1 MLACFKRINDISYSV
16 KHNVYIDTL
25 IQPFKICLTNY
36 RRILIV
42 LIVYLLLFS
51 LFLTGVSI
59 YLTTIFY
66 FKDSPTNWSNW
77 LALSFLG
84 ICLAVICSLGLRGA
98 SVVNLDLLLT
108 YLWGISIFIAP
119 LILGTIVCFDF
130 YDLMYTW
137 FIHAWDQD
145 TFLEVRSLFC
155 EEGTSLTKCSAPSSA
170 ASFNTTYMSEW
181 CDSMYSTTDCTTI
194 RETAIESAVS
204 WGRQLAIVIA
214 ALSILALLVITLSI
228 YVCTKILSANVI
240 TESMNDIVNYIL
252 FLPIGGCIGVAIYLA
267 DWINYKNIPYTWL
280 SNVFIALATAQGVT
294 LPIGFIAGRLKKQF
308 LMTIYMILMIFCITG
323 LGFAGGTSLVY
334 AGLISEVYQP
344 DTSDAEQ
351 IACYKKL
358 TGCCCCDTDGT
369 CPEWSTSDV
378 VSLLVLELKIAGVI
392 ACSCMIYL
400 IGAFIVGGFM
410 RKSLQNYKSDY
421 V

>member
-1 MLACFKRINDISYSV
+1 MLKSCNDLFYGL
-16 KHNVYIDTL
+16 KHNVYADTL
-25 IQPFKICLTNY
+25 FQPFKICLTNY

-51 LFLTGVSI
+51 LFLAGVSM
-59 YLTTIFY
+59 YLTQIFY
-66 FKDSPTNWSNW
+66 YENSSTNWSNW

-84 ICLAVICSLGLRGA
+84 VCLAVICALGLRGA
-98 SVVNLDLLLT
+98 HVVNLDLLLT

-119 LILGTIVCFDF
+119 LILGCIVCFDF

-145 TFLEVRSLFC
+145 NFLGLREIFC
-155 EEGTSLTKCSAPSSA
+155 SDGTSTNKCCAPSSA
-170 ASFNTTYMSEW
+170 ASFNSTYMTTW
-181 CDSMYSTTDCTTI
+181 CYDTYSSRDCLSI
-194 RETAIESAVS
+194 RATAIDSAVS
-204 WGRQLAIVIA
+204 WGRQLAIVIS
-214 ALSILALLVITLSI
+214 ALSILALVVITSSI

-252 FLPIGGCIGVAIYLA
+252 FLPIGACIGVAIYLA
-267 DWINYKNIPYTWL
+267 DWNSYKNIPYTWL
-280 SNVFIALATAQGVT
+280 SDVYVALAVAQGVT
-294 LPIGFIAGRLKKQF
+294 LPIGFIAGRLKKQY

-344 DTSDAEQ
+344 EDSDAQ
-351 IACYKKL
+351 AIACFKRL
-358 TGCCCCDTDGT
+358 TGCCCCDTNGT
-369 CPEWSTSDV
+369 CPEWSTVDII
-378 VSLLVLELKIAGVI
+378 SLLVLELKIAGVI
-392 ACSCMIYL
+392 ACSCTLYL

>member
-1 MLACFKRINDISYSV
+1 MLKRVNDLFYGL
-16 KHNVYIDTL
+16 KHNVYTDTL

-51 LFLTGVSI
+51 LFLAGVSM
-59 YLTTIFY
+59 YLTEIFY
-66 FKDSPTNWSNW
+66 YGDSSTNWSNW

-84 ICLAVICSLGLRGA
+84 LCLAVICSLGLRGA

-119 LILGTIVCFDF
+119 LILGCIVCFDF

-145 TFLEVRSLFC
+145 NFSAVREIFC
-155 EEGTSLTKCSAPSSA
+155 ATDTETSKCRAPSSA
-170 ASFNTTYMSEW
+170 ASFNSTYMNIW
-181 CDSMYSTTDCTTI
+181 CNETYAADDCMSIRGDAIST
-194 RETAIESAVS
+194 AVS

-214 ALSILALLVITLSI
+214 ALSVLALVVIALSI

-252 FLPIGGCIGVAIYLA
+252 FLPIGACIGVAIYLTS
-267 DWINYKNIPYTWL
+267 WTNYDKIPYTWL
-280 SNVFIALATAQGVT
+280 SDVYIALAVAQGVT
-294 LPIGFIAGRLKKQF
+294 LPIGFIAGRLKKQY

-344 DTSDAEQ
+344 ASSDAQ
-351 IACYKKL
+351 SIACFKKL
-358 TGCCCCDTDGT
+358 TGCCCCDTDGS
-369 CPEWSTSDV
+369 CPEWITTDII
-378 VSLLVLELKIAGVI
+378 SLLVLELKIAGVI
-392 ACSCMIYL
+392 SCSCMIYL